1 MSALAKLK
9 LVASKRITAANPVQ
23 NRRNKLAAK
32 ITEQIALATARLEGR
47 TYTSTKVRA
56 VTDSETGE
64 RRLVE
69 VTKRVKEWFWVNEAG
84 KINLAIRYGAKTLEL
99 AKGKNAI
106 ELASEQEVLEALT
119 AVRDAVLAGEL
130 DAQIEASST
139 ALRKGFK
146 Q

>member
-9 LVASKRITAANPVQ
+9 LVASKRVTTANPVQ

-47 TYTSTKVRA
+47 TYASTKVRA
-56 VTDSETGE
+56 ETDSETGE

-69 VTKRVKEWFWVNEAG
+69 VAKRVKEWFWVNDSG

-106 ELASEQEVLEALT
+106 ELASEQEVVEALT
-119 AVRDAVLAGEL
+119 AVREAVLAGEL
-130 DAQIEASST
+130 DAQIEATSI

>member
-9 LVASKRITAANPVQ
+9 LVASKRETAANPAQ
-23 NRRNKLAAK
+23 HRRNKLAAK
-32 ITEQIALATARLEGR
+32 ITEQIELATARAEGR
-47 TYTSTKVRA
+47 VYAPTKKRTV
-56 VTDSETGE
+56 VDSDTGLK
-64 RRLVE
+64 RTVE
-69 VTKRVKEWFWVNEAG
+69 VNKRVKEWFWTNTAG
-84 KINLAIRYGAKTLEL
+84 KVNLSIRYGAKTLEL

-106 ELASEQEVLEALT
+106 ELASEQELVEALS

>member
-9 LVASKRITAANPVQ
+9 LVASKRVTTANPVH

-47 TYTSTKVRA
+47 TYTGTKVRA
-56 VTDSETGE
+56 VTDTETGE

-69 VTKRVKEWFWVNEAG
+69 VAKRIKEWFWVNESG

-106 ELASEQEVLEALT
+106 ELASEQEVVEALT
-119 AVRDAVLAGEL
+119 AVREAVLAGEL
-130 DAQIEASST
+130 DAQIEATSV

>member
-9 LVASKRITAANPVQ
+9 LVASKRVTTANPVQ

-47 TYTSTKVRA
+47 TYTGTKVRA
-56 VTDSETGE
+56 VTDTETGE

-69 VTKRVKEWFWVNEAG
+69 VAKRIKEWFWINESG

-106 ELASEQEVLEALT
+106 ELASEQEVVEALT
-119 AVRDAVLAGEL
+119 AVREAVLAGEL
-130 DAQIEASST
+130 DAQIEATSV

>member
-9 LVASKRITAANPVQ
+9 LVASKRVTTANPVQ
-23 NRRNKLAAK
+23 NRRNKLVAK
-32 ITEQIALATARLEGR
+32 ITEQIALATARVEGR
-47 TYTSTKVRA
+47 TYASTKVRA

-69 VTKRVKEWFWVNEAG
+69 VAKRIKEWFWVNESG

-106 ELASEQEVLEALT
+106 ELASEQEVVEALT
-119 AVRDAVLAGEL
+119 AVREAVLAGEL
-130 DAQIEASST
+130 DAQIEATSI

>member
-9 LVASKRITAANPVQ
+9 LVASKRVTTANPVQ

-47 TYTSTKVRA
+47 TYASTKVRA

-64 RRLVE
+64 RRLIE
-69 VTKRVKEWFWVNEAG
+69 VAKRVKEWFWVNDSG

-106 ELASEQEVLEALT
+106 ELASEQEVVEALT
-119 AVRDAVLAGEL
+119 AVREAVLAGEL
-130 DAQIEASST
+130 DAQIEATSI

>member
-9 LVASKRITAANPVQ
+9 FVVSKRNTSVSPVQ
-23 NRRNKLAAK
+23 HRRNKLAAK
-32 ITEQIALATARLEGR
+32 ITEQIELATARIEGR
-47 TYTSTKVRA
+47 LYAPTKLRSI
-56 VTDSETGE
+56 TDSETGV
-64 RRLVE
+64 RSTIE
-69 VTKRVKEWFWVNEAG
+69 VKKRVKEWFWTTDSG
-84 KINLAIRYGAKTLEL
+84 KINLSIRYGAKTLEL

-106 ELASEQEVLEALT
+106 EVASQAELVETLNTVKE
-119 AVRDAVLAGEL
+119 AVLAGEL